1 MSILPPIDTDSAS
14 VVELKVPFKKPAP
27 EDRLLLVEWGKCQHF
42 GPFVVDHKAAEV
54 TCKGCGEKLNPMWVL
69 QMLAGEET
77 KWHESF
83 KRYQAEMR
91 RLSERSRTKC
101 QHCGQMTRIS
111 HT

>member
-1 MSILPPIDTDSAS
+1 
-14 VVELKVPFKKPAP
+14 
-27 EDRLLLVEWGKCQHF
+27 
-42 GPFVVDHKAAEV
+42 
-54 TCKGCGEKLNPMWVL
+54 
-69 QMLAGEET
+69 MLAGEET

-111 HT
+111 HA